1 MHAAEPTQLP
11 GKLRVREVMAKS
23 ILNPSQISGVTY
35 AINPYVG
42 CQHGCAYCYARFV
55 SRHTGHM
62 GEEWGSFVDVKIN
75 AARVLQQQ
83 LRRRR
88 QTVQGSVMFSSVT
101 DAYQPLERRYGL
113 TRACL
118 ELLRNHQIPV
128 SILTKSDLVLRDADL
143 LGEFKEADVGMTIIT
158 LDERVRRVFEAQAPP
173 VSRRL
178 AALSELSGRG
188 LHVWGFV
195 GPIIPYLSAPSLDEL
210 VRRLG
215 EAGVSHIFF
224 DRLNL
229 KSGNWPVIRRALQT
243 SFADQYAAIEAA
255 LHPGSPYY
263 SELREQLEHVC
274 QRHGVEFEVLF

>member
-1 MHAAEPTQLP
+1 MDDIVPAEPP
-11 GKLRVREVMAKS
+11 RKLRVREVMAKS

-42 CQHGCAYCYARFV
+42 CQHGCLYCYARFV
-55 SRHTGHM
+55 SRHTGHA

-83 LRRRR
+83 LRQRR
-88 QTVQGSVMFSSVT
+88 QAVQGTVMLSSVT
-101 DAYQPLERRYGL
+101 DAYQPLERRFAV

-118 ELLRNHQIPV
+118 ELLRNYQAPV
-128 SILTKSDLVLRDADL
+128 SILTKSDLVLRDADI
-143 LGEFKEADVGMTIIT
+143 LGELREVDVGMTIIT
-158 LDERVRRVFEAQAPP
+158 LDERVRRVFEAGAPP

-178 AALSELSGRG
+178 AALEELAGRG
-188 LHVWGFV
+188 LRIWAFV

-215 EAGVSHIFF
+215 ETGVSHIFF

-229 KSGNWPVIRRALQT
+229 KSGNWPVIRGALQT
-243 SFADQYAAIEAA
+243 AFADQFAAIQAA
-255 LHPGSPYY
+255 LQPSSCYY
-263 SELREQLEHVC
+263 VELRQQLDDIC
-274 QRHGVEFEVLF
+274 RHYGVESEILF

>member
-1 MHAAEPTQLP
+1 
-11 GKLRVREVMAKS
+11 MAKS

-42 CQHGCAYCYARFV
+42 CQHGCVYCYARFV
-55 SRHTGHM
+55 SRHTGHA

-88 QTVQGSVMFSSVT
+88 QAVQGTVMLSSVT
-101 DAYQPLERRYGL
+101 DAYQPLERRFGV

-118 ELLRNHQIPV
+118 ELLRNHQVPV
-128 SILTKSDLVLRDADL
+128 SILTKSDLVLRDADFL
-143 LGEFKEADVGMTIIT
+143 AEFKEADVGMTIIT
-158 LDERVRRVFEAQAPP
+158 LDERVRRVFEAGAPP

-178 AALSELSGRG
+178 AALEELAGRG
-188 LHVWGFV
+188 LRIWGFI
-195 GPIIPYLSAPSLDEL
+195 GPIVPYLSTPSLDEL

-215 EAGVSHIFF
+215 EIGVSHIFF

-243 SFADQYAAIEAA
+243 AFSDQYAAVQAA
-255 LHPGSPYY
+255 LEPSSPYY
-263 SELREQLEHVC
+263 VELREQLGDLC
-274 QRHGVEFEVLF
+274 RRYGVEFEVLF